1 MPFDLYIS
9 SAESFE
15 EIATAPPIPSEAIHR
30 LTANLHAVRDG
41 EHGYRIFRPEDATDP
56 WFWAEWLPEGNI
68 LLSASYTHPRFLRN
82 YPDMFDEGLAWAD
95 WLSVRLFEGVGQREV
110 TAETIDGL
118 LAIGGAYPAAQS
130 KVFHQALSGLG
141 RDAHGAL
148 EFPLHVDCEGDVLVI
163 DSASEY
169 LLFHVAPARRLA
181 VMTIASMLE
190 KVLAEVAVKAFDDHA
205 INFTEKDSGKWLA
218 KALLR
223 PEGVWQVWPS
233 RQYSTFSRM
242 AEVTIEVTERIHEAT
257 GGKVT
262 FLGRPY
268 EGELR
273 EEVRRRK
280 SGLGVDFFL
289 WTESL
294 GLSTR
299 RSGDDSGRSTVRT
312 VFVLDSSKG
321 SEP

>member
-9 SAESFE
+9 RAESFE
-15 EIATAPPIPSEAIHR
+15 EIATAPAIPSEAIHR
-30 LTANLHAVRDG
+30 LTANMHAIRDG
-41 EHGYRIFRPEDATDP
+41 QHSYRIFRHENATDP

-82 YPDMFDEGLAWAD
+82 YPDMFDEGLAWAH
-95 WLSVRLFEGVGQREV
+95 WLSVGLFEEVRQSEV

-118 LAIGGAYPAAQS
+118 LAIDGSYLDGQCKAFHDALAA
-130 KVFHQALSGLG
+130 LG
-141 RDAHGAL
+141 RDAHGGL
-148 EFPLHVDCEGDVLVI
+148 EFPLRVDREGDVLLI
-163 DSASEY
+163 DSVSEY
-169 LLFHVAPARRLA
+169 LLFHVAPSRRMDLT
-181 VMTIASMLE
+181 TIASMLE
-190 KVLAEVAVKAFDDHA
+190 KVLADVAVQPFGDHA

-223 PEGVWQVWPS
+223 PEGVWQIWPS

-242 AEVTIEVTERIHEAT
+242 AEVTIEVSERIHEAT

-262 FLGRPY
+262 FLGKPY
-268 EGELR
+268 QGELR

-289 WTESL
+289 WTVSL
-294 GLSTR
+294 GLSAR
-299 RSGDDSGRSTVRT
+299 RSGDNSSPSTVRR
-312 VFVLDSSKG
+312 VLILDSSK
-321 SEP
+321 SSDP